1 MKERY
6 WIAVAEMVENQV
18 NAVLFV
24 KDLRAV
30 AQFYSTALGMRVVAS
45 DEHHCL
51 LNCGGFEL
59 VVHQIPKH
67 IADTIVLERPP
78 TPRVSGAI
86 RLDYPVRSIAE
97 SRRAARALGGK
108 IDDKP
113 PEWAD
118 PDARFFFGYDPE
130 GNQFGVREHGG

>member
-1 MKERY
+1 M
-6 WIAVAEMVENQV
+6 AENQV

-30 AQFYSTALGMRVVAS
+30 AQFYSKALGLRVIAS
-45 DEHHCL
+45 DEHHWQLDCA
-51 LNCGGFEL
+51 GFEL
-59 VVHQIPKH
+59 VIHQIPKH

-78 TPRVSGAI
+78 TPRVWGAV
-86 RLDYPVRSIAE
+86 RLDYPVRSVAE

-113 PEWAD
+113 PDWAD
-118 PDARFFFGYDPE
+118 PNAKFFFGYDPE
-130 GNQFGVREHGG
+130 GNQFGVREHGS